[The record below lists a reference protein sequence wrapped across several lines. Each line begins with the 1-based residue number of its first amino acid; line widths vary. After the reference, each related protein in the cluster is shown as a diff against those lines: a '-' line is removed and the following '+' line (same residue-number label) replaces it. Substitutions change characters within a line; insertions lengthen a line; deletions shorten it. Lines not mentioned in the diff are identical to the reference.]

1 MNVVV
6 LAGGKLK
13 SEDPLFDLLPEG
25 AHPSKA
31 HLDLGG
37 KPMLQWV
44 LDALGGSDRI
54 SSVIL
59 VGQDENAGFHC
70 AKPIKFVSDH
80 GGLIEN
86 AFAGL
91 RASMAQNPDEKYTLL
106 ASGDIPLL
114 KTEMVDWV
122 VENGVQTGADLI
134 YHVITD
140 DVMEARFPGS
150 NRTFISVKGMKLCGG
165 DLNLFAHDVIEQ
177 NRDLWDKLAARRKNP
192 LKQAALL
199 GPGILLGLV
208 LRILDLETGV
218 AKISKRLNLVGKA
231 VSCPYA
237 ELGMD
242 IDKLGQYEL
251 VRQEIEASLK

>member
-6 LAGGKLK
+6 LAGGRLT
-13 SEDPLFDLLPEG
+13 SEDPLFDLIPPG

-54 SSVIL
+54 SRVIL
-59 VGQDENAGFHC
+59 VGQDEDAGFAS
-70 AKPIKFVSDH
+70 AKPMTFVPDQ

-86 AFAGL
+86 VLAGV
-91 RASMAQNPDEKYTLL
+91 RASMAQNPGEKYSLL
-106 ASGDIPLL
+106 ATGDIPLL

-122 VENGVQTGADLI
+122 VDNGLKTGADLI

-140 DVMEARFPGS
+140 QVMEARFPGS
-150 NRTFISVKGMKLCGG
+150 NRTFISLKGMNICGG
-165 DLNLFAHDVIEQ
+165 DLNLLSHDVVEK
-177 NRDLWDKLAARRKNP
+177 NRDLWEKLAARRKNP

-218 AKISKRLNLVGKA
+218 AKISKRLKLVGKA
-231 VSCPYA
+231 VACPYA

-242 IDKLGQYEL
+242 IDKPGQYEL
-251 VRQEIEASLK
+251 VRQEIEGK